1 MPDTKQEL
9 IDKWVAKDYSPKLA
23 AQIVDDTAEI
33 HGNGAA
39 AAPLVKVGQ
48 KIQVRQIDSA
58 VFQKDRPPTPG
69 VVHWIYATVLEVLGG
84 SLAMVQI
91 SQPGN
96 IEHGTRKVVTPADY
110 RTKAYVQAEL
120 DSLPANSTN
129 DGVKDLR
136 RSLGV
141 QLNLLT

>member
-23 AQIVDDTAEI
+23 AQIVDDAVEI
-33 HGNGAA
+33 HGNGDA
-39 AAPLVKVGQ
+39 AAPFVKVGQ

-69 VVHWIYATVLEVLGG
+69 VVHWVYAKVLEALGG
-84 SLAMVQI
+84 SLATVQI
-91 SQPGN
+91 NHPGN
-96 IEHGTRKVVTPADY
+96 IEHGVTKVVEAADY
-110 RTKAYVQAEL
+110 RTKSDVQAEL
-120 DSLPANSTN
+120 DALPANSTN